1 VSAGEWSPV
10 GRRIIMVRSLT
21 KANAAKQGWDEGE
34 WQWGDGVQ
42 LVLDDGSI
50 LIPSADWEGNKCGAL
65 FGVVKQEPVF
75 VEPVDWSVAS

>member
-34 WQWGDGVQ
+34 WQWSDGVQ

-65 FGVVKQEPVF
+65 FGLVKQEPVF
-75 VEPVDWSVAS
+75 VEPVDWPVAS

>member
-1 VSAGEWSPV
+1 MSAGEWSPV

-34 WQWGDGVQ
+34 WQWSDGVQ

-65 FGVVKQEPVF
+65 FGLVKQKPVF
-75 VEPVDWSVAS
+75 VEPVDWPVAS

>member
-1 VSAGEWSPV
+1 
-10 GRRIIMVRSLT
+10 VRSLT

-34 WQWGDGVQ
+34 WQWSDGVQ

-65 FGVVKQEPVF
+65 FGL
-75 VEPVDWSVAS
+75 